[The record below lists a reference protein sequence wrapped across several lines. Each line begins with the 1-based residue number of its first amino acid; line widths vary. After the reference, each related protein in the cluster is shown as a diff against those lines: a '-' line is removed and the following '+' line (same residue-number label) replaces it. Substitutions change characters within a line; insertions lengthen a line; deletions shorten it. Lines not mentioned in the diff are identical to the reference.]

1 MSIPLYGGG
10 VASRLTFV
18 FLLISLPACEGSG
31 VKGEYHW
38 MAPLSRGPS
47 KKEENCNYIVT
58 A

>member
-31 VKGEYHW
+31 VKGSITGW
-38 MAPLSRGPS
+38 PLLVGGHPRR
-47 KKEENCNYIVT
+47 KRIVT
-58 A
+58 IL